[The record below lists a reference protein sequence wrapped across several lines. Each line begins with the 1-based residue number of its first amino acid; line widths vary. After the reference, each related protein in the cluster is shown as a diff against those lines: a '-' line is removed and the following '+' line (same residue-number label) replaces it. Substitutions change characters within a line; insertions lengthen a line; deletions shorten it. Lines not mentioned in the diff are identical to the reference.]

1 MLKALGAINFTAAT
15 GEIEKIVARN
25 LPQEAVTDSA
35 ACALAMLRR
44 SHKNDA
50 SEIIRLLKT
59 GSYSALIGAVTALTV
74 DQMVPCE
81 AEILEILKLT
91 KDAHKHKDRQGS
103 EFGLIDP
110 RTYVAAACAN
120 WLGGSEAQ
128 NEAVRQWLHHCKLTA
143 VYRNS
148 FGEERVDLR
157 LILICDLALK
167 GKFPKAYVGF

>member
-50 SEIIRLLKT
+50 SEIIRLLKM
-59 GSYSALIGAVTALTV
+59 GSYSAHIGAVTALTG
-74 DQMVPCE
+74 DQMMPCE

-91 KDAHKHKDRQGS
+91 KDAYKHKDRQGS
-103 EFGLIDP
+103 GFG
-110 RTYVAAACAN
+110 RR
-120 WLGGSEAQ
+120 
-128 NEAVRQWLHHCKLTA
+128 VRGPT
-143 VYRNS
+143 
-148 FGEERVDLR
+148 
-157 LILICDLALK
+157 
-167 GKFPKAYVGF
+167 